1 MKKFISSSTPLFSN
15 LNSYKKQHFSSFHTP
30 GHKNSSFFSKINFS
44 KLDFT
49 ELSTTDNLFEPSF
62 SILQAEKNA
71 AEIFK
76 TKKTLFSA
84 GGCSL
89 CVQTMLRLA
98 FPNGGKVITSR
109 ILHKSAI
116 NAMALLNIEP
126 IYLTPEKDNKTNFWE
141 AISPQAISNA
151 LKENPDVKAVFIT
164 SPDYFGVL
172 ADIKAISEICKKFNV
187 LLLVDNAHGSHLGF
201 LKKNLHP
208 IYLGADMCTD
218 SAHKTL
224 PVFTGG
230 AFLHINNSKFLDL
243 AKKEMQLF
251 ASTSPSFVILTSL
264 DLCCDWLKKYGKKS
278 FLKLEHTIEN
288 IKNLALKAGLIL
300 PDGLCDPIRLSF
312 NTSKIGLSCE
322 EFSDYLRE
330 FKVEPE
336 FYIDDFVVLIP
347 TPFNKKTDFKR
358 LKSAL
363 LNLKKLKNNAAKRQN
378 QNNFYY
384 FEEPKIATSLNQ
396 TLFSESYKINTK
408 DSLGK
413 ISKYMICPCPP
424 GVPILLPGEIITNSI
439 MENLINYGI
448 FSLDVL
454 K

>member
-1 MKKFISSSTPLFSN
+1 MEKFNSSGTPLFTN
-15 LNSYKKQHFSSFHTP
+15 LKIYKNQHFSSFHTP
-30 GHKNSSFFSKINFS
+30 GHKNSAFFSKINFS

-49 ELSTTDNLFEPSF
+49 ELSSTDDLFEPLGP
-62 SILQAEKNA
+62 ILQSEKNG
-71 AEIFK
+71 AEIFN

-98 FPNGGKVITSR
+98 FPNGGKIITSR
-109 ILHKSAI
+109 IIHKSAI
-116 NAMALLNIEP
+116 NAMALLNINP
-126 IYLTPEKDNKTNFWE
+126 IYLTPEKDLKTNFWN
-141 AISPQAISNA
+141 AISPQDVENA
-151 LKENPDVKAVFIT
+151 LKENPDVKAVYIT
-164 SPDYFGVL
+164 SPDYFGIL
-172 ADIKAISEICKKFNV
+172 SDIKAISKICKKFGV

-201 LKKNLHP
+201 LKKDLHP
-208 IYLGADMCTD
+208 IHLGADMCAD

-230 AFLHINNSKFLDL
+230 AFLHINNSKFLDI

-251 ASTSPSFVILTSL
+251 ASTSPSFPILTSL
-264 DLCCDWLKKYGKKS
+264 DLCCDWLEKHGKKS
-278 FLKLEHTIEN
+278 FLKLEQDIEN
-288 IKNLALKAGLIL
+288 IKNLALKLGLIL
-300 PDGLCDPIRLSF
+300 PEGACDPIRLSF
-312 NTSKIGLSCE
+312 NTSKIGLSGK
-322 EFSDYLRE
+322 EFSDYLRK
-330 FKVEPE
+330 FKIEPE

-347 TPFNKKTDFKR
+347 TPFNKKNDFKR
-358 LKSAL
+358 LKKAL
-363 LNLKKLKNNAAKRQN
+363 SNLPKLSYNPVQESK
-378 QNNFYY
+378 NNFYY
-384 FEEPKIATSLNQ
+384 FEEPKIGATLNQ

-413 ISKYMICPCPP
+413 VSKYMICPCPP

-439 MENLINYGI
+439 IENLINYGI

>member
-1 MKKFISSSTPLFSN
+1 MEKFNSSVTPIFTN
-15 LNSYKKQHFSSFHTP
+15 LKSYKKQHFSSFHTP
-30 GHKNSSFFSKINFS
+30 GHKNSSFLSKINFS

-49 ELSTTDNLFEPSF
+49 ELPATDDLFFPSS

-76 TKKTLFSA
+76 TKKTLFSS

-89 CVQTMLRLA
+89 CLQTMLRLA
-98 FPNGGKVITSR
+98 FPNGGKIITSR
-109 ILHKSAI
+109 IIHKSAV

-126 IYLTPEKDNKTNFWE
+126 IYLTPEKDLKTNFFK
-141 AISPQAISNA
+141 AISPQKIENA

-164 SPDYFGVL
+164 SPDYFGTL
-172 ADIKAISEICKKFNV
+172 SDIKAISKICKKFGV

-201 LKKNLHP
+201 LKKDLHP
-208 IYLGADMCTD
+208 IHLGADMCTD

-251 ASTSPSFVILTSL
+251 ASTSPSFPILTSL
-264 DLCCDWLKKYGKKS
+264 DLCCSFLKKHGKKS
-278 FLKLEHTIEN
+278 FLKLEKNIEN
-288 IKNLALKAGLIL
+288 IKNLALKAGLIFQ
-300 PDGLCDPIRLSF
+300 DSLCDPIRLSF
-312 NTSKIGLSCE
+312 NTSKIGLSGKD
-322 EFSDYLRE
+322 FSDYLRK
-330 FKVEPE
+330 FKIEPE

-358 LKSAL
+358 LKKAL
-363 LNLKKLKNNAAKRQN
+363 INLPKLSYNPVQESK
-378 QNNFYY
+378 NNFYY
-384 FEEPKIATSLNQ
+384 FEEPKIAATLSQ

-413 ISKYMICPCPP
+413 VSKYMICPCPP

-439 MENLINYGI
+439 IENLINYGI